1 MVTHSQRATE
11 QLLSMQAIQ
20 WLVEP
25 VYCPTS
31 HLLPLPR
38 VLSLPLL
45 QQHHL
50 LPHLQKQIR
59 QAGPIRQ
66 LAADV
71 LNTIAAVNTTQ
82 GLQTCQAGQL
92 LVATY
97 AQQILER

>member
-1 MVTHSQRATE
+1 
-11 QLLSMQAIQ
+11 MQAIQ
-20 WLVEP
+20 WLLEP

-50 LPHLQKQIR
+50 LPHLQQQIR
-59 QAGPIRQ
+59 QAGPVRH

-71 LNTIAAVNTTQ
+71 LNAIAAVNTRQ
-82 GLQTCQAGQL
+82 GLQTYQAGQL
-92 LVATY
+92 LLATY